1 MGGLTTNV
9 CSANV
14 PHSTMPTFPAF
25 VTANFQGDVTLDH
38 VIPASEARF
47 APLPDDLRPE
57 LAQALAARGIERL
70 YSHQADAYT
79 AVRRGRHLVV
89 VTPTASG
96 KTLCY
101 NLPVL
106 QRLLE
111 HPERRALYV
120 FPTKALAQDQLA
132 ELSALKHGL
141 PIDLRVD
148 TYDGDTA
155 PGRRTAIREGG
166 HIVMT
171 NPDMLHAGLLPHH
184 TRWRRLFSSLDFV
197 VIDELHMYRG
207 LFGSQVANVI
217 RRLKRICAFY
227 GSSPTFICTSATI
240 ANPLQLAQKLLE
252 EENIELVER
261 NGAPRGERRLIFY
274 NPPLLNREMGV
285 RRSSMLEARRIAAP
299 WIRAGVQTIVFCRS
313 RLQVEVML
321 SYLRQDL
328 APRLDAAQRVRGYR
342 AGYLPLHRREIEA
355 GLRSG
360 DITSVVSTN
369 ALELGIDIGSLQ
381 TAILVGYPGTIAS
394 TWQQLGR
401 AGRRSGSV
409 GVFVASSSPLDQF
422 IVRHPEYFLSSDPE
436 EGLID
441 PDNLLLLAGHLQ
453 AGLFELPFED
463 QERLGRA
470 DVHELLELFEE
481 DGSASRSGG
490 RWFWSRQAFPAD
502 EIHLR
507 RIAADNV
514 VIIDTS
520 QPRPKVIG
528 EMDQFTAPVLLHEE
542 AVYLHEGA
550 QYHVERLDWEEKKA
564 YVHPVEVDYYTDA
577 LAAVTVQVLDTFS
590 IPESGEGLLR
600 NHGELKITALAS
612 MFKKI
617 RFHTHENIGSG
628 PIHLPE
634 QTLHTTGYWIT
645 VDEELWHTLGRETLE
660 AGLQGMAHTL
670 RHVASL
676 RLMCDP
682 RDLGAVAEVRSVT
695 TRLPTVTVYEMYPG
709 GVGYSARMYELHRE
723 LLEQGAALVH
733 DCPCLAGCPSCIGP
747 LHLVEGA
754 KEACQHLLE
763 AGGGLAARDSVIQ
776 GPLPRLRRG
785 VPSGIAE

>member
-1 MGGLTTNV
+1 
-9 CSANV
+9 
-14 PHSTMPTFPAF
+14 MPSFPPF
-25 VTANFQGDVTLDH
+25 VASDFPGDITLDH
-38 VIPASEARF
+38 VIPAAAAKFS
-47 APLPDDLRPE
+47 PLPADLRPE
-57 LAQALAARGIERL
+57 LAAALAARGIESL
-70 YSHQADAYT
+70 YSHQADAYE
-79 AVRRGRHLVV
+79 AIRRGRHLVV

-111 HPERRALYV
+111 NPDRRALFVY
-120 FPTKALAQDQLA
+120 PTKALAQDQLA

-141 PIDLRVD
+141 PIELRVD

-155 PGRRTAIREGG
+155 PGRRNAIREAG
-166 HIVMT
+166 HVVMT
-171 NPDMLHAGLLPHH
+171 NPDMLHAGVLPHH

-197 VIDELHMYRG
+197 VIDELHTYRG

-227 GSSPTFICTSATI
+227 GSSPVFICASATI
-240 ANPLQLAQKLLE
+240 ANPLQLAKSLLE

-261 NGAPRGERRLIFY
+261 SGAPRGERRLIFY

-328 APRLDAAQRVRGYR
+328 APRLDANQLVRGYR

-355 GLRSG
+355 GLRAGS
-360 DITSVVSTN
+360 ITCVVSTN
-369 ALELGIDIGSLQ
+369 ALELGIDIGTLQ

-422 IVRHPEYFLSSDPE
+422 IVRHPEYFLSADPE
-436 EGLID
+436 EGLVD
-441 PDNLLLLAGHLQ
+441 PNNLLLLAAHLQ
-453 AGLFELPFED
+453 AGLFELPFEA
-463 QERLGRA
+463 EEHLGRA
-470 DVHELLELFEE
+470 DVKELLALFEE
-481 DGSASRSGG
+481 DGSATRSSG
-490 RWFWSRQAFPAD
+490 RWFWSRQAFPA
-502 EIHLR
+502 EEVHLR

-520 QPRPKVIG
+520 QPRPQVIG

-550 QYHVERLDWEEKKA
+550 QFHVERLDWDEKKA

-577 LAAVTVQVLDTFS
+577 LASVTVQVLDTFGG
-590 IPESGEGLLR
+590 PDGEGMSR
-600 NHGELKITALAS
+600 SHGELKITSLAS

-645 VDEELWHTLGRETLE
+645 VDDDLWRSLGRERLE
-660 AGLQGMAHTL
+660 AGLQGIAHSL

-695 TRLPTVTVYEMYPG
+695 TRRPTVTVYEMYPG
-709 GVGYSARMYELHRE
+709 GVGYALRMFELHRE
-723 LLEQGAALVH
+723 LLEHAAELVR

-754 KEACQHLLE
+754 KEACLKLL
-763 AGGGLAARDSVIQ
+763 SVSA
-776 GPLPRLRRG
+776 LP
-785 VPSGIAE
+785 V

>member
-1 MGGLTTNV
+1 MLT
-9 CSANV
+9 S
-14 PHSTMPTFPAF
+14 PTFVPS
-25 VTANFQGDVTLDH
+25 NFQGDVTLDH
-38 VIPASEARF
+38 VIPATAARF

-57 LAQALAARGIERL
+57 LGRALATRGIEQL
-70 YSHQADAYT
+70 YSHQADSYR
-79 AVRRGRHLVV
+79 AVRKGRHLVV

-111 HPERRALYV
+111 HPERRALYM

-141 PIDLRVD
+141 PIELRVD
-148 TYDGDTA
+148 TYDGDTS

-227 GSSPTFICTSATI
+227 GSNPTFICTSATI

-299 WIRAGVQTIVFCRS
+299 WIRGGVQTIVFCRS

-355 GLRSG
+355 GLRSAE
-360 DITSVVSTN
+360 ITGVVSTN

-422 IVRHPEYFLSSDPE
+422 IVRHPEYFLGSDPE

-453 AGLFELPFED
+453 AGLFELPFEEA
-463 QERLGRA
+463 ERLGRA
-470 DVHELLELFEE
+470 DVRELLELFEE

-564 YVHPVEVDYYTDA
+564 YVHPVDVDYYTDA
-577 LAAVTVQVLDTFS
+577 LAAVAVQVLDTFS
-590 IPESGEGLLR
+590 IPESGGLSR

-645 VDEELWHTLGRETLE
+645 VDEDLWRTLGRETLE

-754 KEACQHLLE
+754 KEACLKLLSGT
-763 AGGGLAARDSVIQ
+763 A
-776 GPLPRLRRG
+776 LP
-785 VPSGIAE
+785 V

>member
-1 MGGLTTNV
+1 M
-9 CSANV
+9 SALL
-14 PHSTMPTFPAF
+14 PRFDPTEFS
-25 VTANFQGDVTLDH
+25 GEITLDH
-38 VIPASEARF
+38 LIPGTAADF
-47 APLPDDLRPE
+47 VPLPADLRPE
-57 LAQALAARGIERL
+57 LVAALARRGVQRL
-70 YSHQADAYT
+70 YSHQAEAYA
-79 AVRRGRHLVV
+79 AVRGRRHLVV

-96 KTLCY
+96 KTLCF

-111 HPERRALYV
+111 NPEKRALYLY
-120 FPTKALAQDQLA
+120 PTKALAQDQLA
-132 ELSALKHGL
+132 ELGALKAGL
-141 PIDLRVD
+141 PIEVRVD
-148 TYDGDTA
+148 TYDGDTP

-166 HIVMT
+166 HVVMT
-171 NPDMLHAGLLPHH
+171 NPDMLHTGLLPHH
-184 TRWRRLFSSLDFV
+184 TRWRRLFSSLEFV
-197 VIDELHMYRG
+197 VIDELHTYRG

-217 RRLKRICAFY
+217 RRLKRICSFY
-227 GSSPTFICTSATI
+227 GSNPTFICASATI
-240 ANPLQLAQKLLE
+240 RNPRELARRLLE
-252 EENIELVER
+252 EDDITLVDR
-261 NGAPRGERRLIFY
+261 SGAPRGERRLIFY
-274 NPPLLNREMGV
+274 NPPLLNRDLGV

-299 WIRAGVQTIVFCRS
+299 WIRSGTQTIVFCRS

-328 APRLDAAQRVRGYR
+328 DPRLDSSRRVRGYR

-360 DITSVVSTN
+360 EITGVVSTN

-381 TAILVGYPGTIAS
+381 CAVLVGYPGTIAS

-422 IVRHPEYFLSSDPE
+422 IVRHPEYFLGTDPE

-441 PDNLLLLAGHLQ
+441 PDNLLLLAAHLQ
-453 AGLFELPFED
+453 AGLFELPFLD
-463 QERLGRA
+463 DERLGGA
-470 DVHELLELFEE
+470 DVQELLRLFEE
-481 DGSASRSGG
+481 DGSATRSAG
-490 RWFWSRQAFPAD
+490 RWFWSRQAFPA
-502 EIHLR
+502 EEVHLR
-507 RIAADNV
+507 RILADNV

-520 QPRPKVIG
+520 QPRPQVIG

-550 QYHVERLDWEEKKA
+550 QYHVDRLDWDEKKA
-564 YVHPVEVDYYTDA
+564 YVRPVDVDYYTDA
-577 LAAVTVQVLDTFS
+577 LASVTVQVLDTFDGQQGDPLTRS
-590 IPESGEGLLR
+590 HGELRGGAAGGLRPVAAMGGSPPQEPLAR
-600 NHGELKITALAS
+600 FHGELKITSLAS

-617 RFHTHENIGSG
+617 RFHTHENIGAG

-645 VDEELWHTLGRETLE
+645 VEEGLWRSLGRERLE
-660 AGLQGMAHTL
+660 AGLQGVAHSL

-682 RDLGAVAEVRSVT
+682 RDLGSVAEVRSIT
-695 TRLPTVTVYEMYPG
+695 TRLPTVTVYEVYPG
-709 GVGYSARMYELHRE
+709 GVGFAARLYELHRE
-723 LLEQGAALVH
+723 LLHDAAALVR
-733 DCPCLAGCPSCIGP
+733 DCPCVAGCPSCVGP

-754 KEACQHLLE
+754 KQACLLLLS
-763 AGGGLAARDSVIQ
+763 ASA
-776 GPLPRLRRG
+776 LP
-785 VPSGIAE
+785 V

>member
-1 MGGLTTNV
+1 
-9 CSANV
+9 
-14 PHSTMPTFPAF
+14 MPGFPQFLA
-25 VTANFQGDVTLDH
+25 ADFQGEVTLDH
-38 VIPASEARF
+38 VIPAAEARF
-47 APLPDDLRPE
+47 ASLPDDVRPE
-57 LAQALAARGIERL
+57 LARALAARGIERL
-70 YSHQADAYT
+70 YSHQADAYN
-79 AVRRGRHLVV
+79 AVRSGRHLVV

-111 HPERRALYV
+111 RPDRRALFV

-148 TYDGDTA
+148 TYDGDTS
-155 PGRRTAIREGG
+155 PGRRTAIREAG

-227 GSSPTFICTSATI
+227 GSTPTFICASATI
-240 ANPLQLAQKLLE
+240 ANPLQLAKRLLE
-252 EENIELVER
+252 EENIKLVER
-261 NGAPRGERRLIFY
+261 NGAPRGERRLVFY
-274 NPPLLNREMGV
+274 NPPLLNRETGI

-299 WIRAGVQTIVFCRS
+299 WIRSGVQTIVFCRS

-360 DITSVVSTN
+360 EITSVVSTN

-422 IVRHPEYFLSSDPE
+422 IVRHPEYFLSADPE

-441 PDNLLLLAGHLQ
+441 PDNLLLLAAHLQ

-463 QERLGRA
+463 KERLGRA
-470 DVHELLELFEE
+470 DVRELLELFEE
-481 DGSASRSGG
+481 DGSASRSAG
-490 RWFWSRQAFPAD
+490 RWFWSRQAFPAE

-520 QPRPKVIG
+520 QPRPRVIG

-550 QYHVERLDWEEKKA
+550 QFHVERLDWEEKKA

-577 LAAVTVQVLDTFS
+577 LASVTVQVLDTFAG
-590 IPESGEGLLR
+590 PDQEGLAR
-600 NHGELKITALAS
+600 SHGELKITALAS

-645 VDEELWHTLGRETLE
+645 VDEELWRTLGRQTLE
-660 AGLQGMAHTL
+660 AGLQGMAHSL
-670 RHVASL
+670 RYVASL

-709 GVGYSARMYELHRE
+709 GVGYSRRMFELHRE
-723 LLEQGAALVH
+723 LLEHAAALVR
-733 DCPCLAGCPSCIGP
+733 DCPCLAGCPSCVGP

-754 KEACQHLLE
+754 KDACLRLLE
-763 AGGGLAARDSVIQ
+763 AGARRRSPISASA
-776 GPLPRLRRG
+776 LP
-785 VPSGIAE
+785 V

>member
-1 MGGLTTNV
+1 MAG
-9 CSANV
+9 
-14 PHSTMPTFPAF
+14 FPSFDPAD
-25 VTANFQGDVTLDH
+25 FQGEITLDH
-38 VIPASEARF
+38 VISEASANF
-47 APLPDDLRPE
+47 APLPPDLTPG
-57 LAQALAARGIERL
+57 LVTALAGRGIQRL
-70 YSHQADAYT
+70 YSHQADAYR
-79 AVRRGRHLVV
+79 AVRQGRHLVV

-111 HPERRALYV
+111 DPQRRALYLY
-120 FPTKALAQDQLA
+120 PTKALAQDQLA

-141 PIDLRVD
+141 PIELRAD
-148 TYDGDTA
+148 TYDGDTP

-166 HIVMT
+166 HVVMT

-197 VIDELHMYRG
+197 VVDELHTYRG

-227 GSSPTFICTSATI
+227 GSRPTFICASATI
-240 ANPLQLAQKLLE
+240 ANPLELAKRLLE
-252 EENIELVER
+252 EENVELVER

-274 NPPLLNREMGV
+274 NPPLVNREMGI

-299 WIRAGVQTIVFCRS
+299 WIRAGHQTIVFCRS

-328 APRLDAAQRVRGYR
+328 APRLDSNQRVRGYR

-360 DITSVVSTN
+360 EITGVVSTN

-381 TAILVGYPGTIAS
+381 AAVLVGYPGTIAS

-401 AGRRSGSV
+401 AGRRSGSI

-422 IVRHPEYFLSSDPE
+422 IVRHPEYFLSADPE

-453 AGLFELPFED
+453 AGLFELPFEEH
-463 QERLGRA
+463 ERLGRA
-470 DVHELLELFEE
+470 DVHELLQVFEE
-481 DGSASRSGG
+481 DGSATRSAG
-490 RWFWSRQAFPAD
+490 RWFWSRQAFPA
-502 EIHLR
+502 EEVHLR
-507 RIAADNV
+507 RILADNV

-520 QPRPKVIG
+520 HPRPQVIG

-550 QYHVERLDWEEKKA
+550 QFHVDRLDWDEKKA
-564 YVHPVEVDYYTDA
+564 YVRPVEVDYYTDA
-577 LAAVTVQVLDTFS
+577 LAAVSVQVLETFGG
-590 IPESGEGLLR
+590 PEGDCVARS
-600 NHGELKITALAS
+600 HGELKITSLAS

-645 VDEELWHTLGRETLE
+645 VDDGLWRSLGRETLE
-660 AGLQGMAHTL
+660 AGLQGMAHAL

-676 RLMCDP
+676 HLMCDP
-682 RDLGAVAEVRSVT
+682 RDLGSVAEVRSVT
-695 TRLPTVTVYEMYPG
+695 TRLPTVTVYEVYPG
-709 GVGYSARMYELHRE
+709 GVGFSSRMYELHRE
-723 LLEQGAALVH
+723 LLDDAAALVR
-733 DCPCLAGCPSCIGP
+733 DCPCLAGCPSCVGP

-754 KEACQHLLE
+754 KEACLRLLS
-763 AGGGLAARDSVIQ
+763 ATA
-776 GPLPRLRRG
+776 LP
-785 VPSGIAE
+785 V

>member
-1 MGGLTTNV
+1 MSVSST
-9 CSANV
+9 
-14 PHSTMPTFPAF
+14 PHFNPADF
-25 VTANFQGDVTLDH
+25 RGDITLDH
-38 VIPASEARF
+38 VVSASPATF
-47 APLPDDLRPE
+47 APLPADLRPE
-57 LAQALAARGIERL
+57 LAAALARRGIERL
-70 YSHQADAYT
+70 YSHQAEAFE
-79 AVRRGRHLVV
+79 AVRSGRHLVV

-111 HPERRALYV
+111 SPERRALYV
-120 FPTKALAQDQLA
+120 YPTKALAQDQLA
-132 ELSALKHGL
+132 ELGALKSGL
-141 PIDLRVD
+141 PIDVRVD
-148 TYDGDTA
+148 TYDGDTP

-171 NPDMLHAGLLPHH
+171 NPDMLHTGLLPHH

-197 VIDELHMYRG
+197 VIDELHTYRG

-227 GSSPTFICTSATI
+227 GSKPVFVCASATI
-240 ANPLQLAQKLLE
+240 RNPRELAQRLLE
-252 EENIELVER
+252 EEDIALVDR
-261 NGAPRGERRLIFY
+261 SGAPRGERRLVFY
-274 NPPLLNREMGV
+274 NPPLVNRELGV

-321 SYLRQDL
+321 SYLREDL
-328 APRLDAAQRVRGYR
+328 APRLDASRRVRGYR

-355 GLRSG
+355 GLREG
-360 DITSVVSTN
+360 AITGVVSTN
-369 ALELGIDIGSLQ
+369 ALELGIDIGTLQ
-381 TAILVGYPGTIAS
+381 CAVLVGYPGTIAS

-422 IVRHPEYFLSSDPE
+422 IVRHPEYFLGTDPE

-441 PDNLLLLAGHLQ
+441 PNNLLLLAAHLQ
-453 AGLFELPFED
+453 AGLFELPFVD
-463 QERLGRA
+463 GERLGKA
-470 DVHELLELFEE
+470 DVEELLHVFEE
-481 DGSASRSGG
+481 DGAATRSAG
-490 RWFWSRQAFPAD
+490 RWFWSRQAFPA
-502 EIHLR
+502 EEVHLR
-507 RIAADNV
+507 RILADNV

-520 QPRPKVIG
+520 QPRPQVIG

-550 QYHVERLDWEEKKA
+550 QYHVDRLDWEEKKA
-564 YVHPVEVDYYTDA
+564 YVRPVEVDYYTDA
-577 LAAVTVQVLDTFS
+577 LASVTVQVLETFAG
-590 IPESGEGLLR
+590 PEGEALTR
-600 NHGELKITALAS
+600 SHGEVKITSLAS

-617 RFHTHENIGSG
+617 RFHTHENIGAG

-645 VDEELWHTLGRETLE
+645 VEEGLWRSLGAETLE
-660 AGLQGMAHTL
+660 AGLQGVAHSL

-682 RDLGAVAEVRSVT
+682 RDLGSVAEVRSVT
-695 TRLPTVTVYEMYPG
+695 TRLPTVTVFEVYPG
-709 GVGYSARMYELHRE
+709 GVGFAARLFELHRE
-723 LLEQGAALVH
+723 LLDDAAALVR
-733 DCPCLAGCPSCIGP
+733 DCPCAAGCPSCIGP

-754 KEACQHLLE
+754 KEACLKLLS
-763 AGGGLAARDSVIQ
+763 ASA
-776 GPLPRLRRG
+776 LP
-785 VPSGIAE
+785 V

>member
-1 MGGLTTNV
+1 
-9 CSANV
+9 
-14 PHSTMPTFPAF
+14 MPTFPAF
-25 VTANFQGDVTLDH
+25 APANFQGDVTLDH
-38 VIPASEARF
+38 VIPASDARF

-57 LAQALAARGIERL
+57 LARALAARGMERL
-70 YSHQADAYT
+70 YSHQADAYN

-111 HPERRALYV
+111 QPDRRALYL

-132 ELSALKHGL
+132 ELSGLKHGL

-148 TYDGDTA
+148 TYDGDTS

-166 HIVMT
+166 HVVMT

-252 EENIELVER
+252 EDNIELVER

-328 APRLDAAQRVRGYR
+328 APRLDAGQRVRGYR

-360 DITSVVSTN
+360 EITSVVSTN

-381 TAILVGYPGTIAS
+381 AAILVGYPGTIAS

-422 IVRHPEYFLSSDPE
+422 IVRHPQYFLSSDPE

-470 DVHELLELFEE
+470 DVHELLALFEE

-590 IPESGEGLLR
+590 IPEPGDGLSR

-645 VDEELWHTLGRETLE
+645 VDEDLWRTLGRETLE

-682 RDLGAVAEVRSVT
+682 RDLGSVAEVRSVI

-723 LLEQGAALVH
+723 LLEQGAALVR

-754 KEACQHLLE
+754 KEACLKLLS
-763 AGGGLAARDSVIQ
+763 ASA
-776 GPLPRLRRG
+776 LP
-785 VPSGIAE
+785 V